1 MDYFTRFESSSH
13 RILLFT
19 YQIQEHAKA
28 IGQARKTRT
37 ITQMIEKKKL
47 FFAMVSILV
56 KQVVKQVRENQKII
70 MKSEQQEWEFSDRN

>member
-1 MDYFTRFESSSH
+1 MIDYFTRFESSSH
-13 RILLFT
+13 RIFLFT

-56 KQVVKQVRENQKII
+56 KQVVKQVQG
-70 MKSEQQEWEFSDRN
+70 KSKDYYEVTAGMGVLG